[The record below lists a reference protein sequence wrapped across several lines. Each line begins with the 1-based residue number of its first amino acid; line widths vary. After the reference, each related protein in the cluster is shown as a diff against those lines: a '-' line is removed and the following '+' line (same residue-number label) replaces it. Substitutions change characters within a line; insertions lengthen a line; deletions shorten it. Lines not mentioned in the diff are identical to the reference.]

1 MPRRWLSPSLP
12 IPAPKRYIPAATKG
26 DSPPMLALVF
36 QLISI
41 IVNLILVVLVVQ
53 AVLSW
58 LIAFEVVDRRN
69 NAIASIY
76 GFTQKVTEPMLRPI
90 RRLVG
95 PVGGI
100 DLAPLI
106 LALGLIFGLQILQT
120 LVFSVLIG
128 A

>member
-1 MPRRWLSPSLP
+1 
-12 IPAPKRYIPAATKG
+12 
-26 DSPPMLALVF
+26 MLALVF
-36 QLISI
+36 SLIGI
-41 IVNLILVVLVVQ
+41 IVQLILVV
-53 AVLSW
+53 SW

-76 GFTQKVTEPMLRPI
+76 GFTQKLTEPMLRPI

-106 LALGLIFGLQILQT
+106 LGLGLIFGFQLLQT
-120 LVFSVLIG
+120 LVFSG
-128 A
+128 AFRG

>member
-1 MPRRWLSPSLP
+1 
-12 IPAPKRYIPAATKG
+12 
-26 DSPPMLALVF
+26 MLALVF
-36 QLISI
+36 SLIGI
-41 IVNLILVVLVVQ
+41 IVQLILVVLVAQ

-76 GFTQKVTEPMLRPI
+76 GFTQKLTEPMLRPI

-106 LALGLIFGLQILQT
+106 LGLGLIFGFQLLQT
-120 LVFSVLIG
+120 LMFGGVFG
-128 A
+128 R

>member
-1 MPRRWLSPSLP
+1 M
-12 IPAPKRYIPAATKG
+12 
-26 DSPPMLALVF
+26 
-36 QLISI
+36 
-41 IVNLILVVLVVQ
+41 
-53 AVLSW
+53 LSW

-69 NAIASIY
+69 NAIAGIY

-106 LALGLIFGLQILQT
+106 LGLGLLFGFEVLKWLA
-120 LVFSVLIG
+120 FSV
-128 A
+128 AAAA